1 MRLVSVK
8 TPEQQSVL
16 HLHHGRRLLVQQR
29 VALSNHLRSVLLEYA
44 IAIPV
49 GDTILMQQLPELLE
63 DADNEL
69 PILSRQLQA
78 WHQQS
83 ETSRR
88 LETIPGVG
96 LLTASALAAALGEG
110 KDFKHGR
117 QLAAY
122 PGLVPRQAS
131 SGGKERLPGISKRG
145 DGYLRGLLIHGSR
158 AVIRHIRRRLQAGQP
173 GGNPWVLLARNETY
187 RVSRRLK
194 AFQ

>member
-1 MRLVSVK
+1 
-8 TPEQQSVL
+8 
-16 HLHHGRRLLVQQR
+16 
-29 VALSNHLRSVLLEYA
+29 
-44 IAIPV
+44 
-49 GDTILMQQLPELLE
+49 MQQLPELLE

-117 QLAAY
+117 QLADY

-187 RVSRRLK
+187 RVSR
-194 AFQ
+194 AA